1 MVVLRVEMVP
11 VVSLRVV
18 PRMAEAK
25 AKAEES
31 TALSTLLVM
40 QLDLRAEEDLVWV
53 DYLMWEAGGWA
64 SVPSVVEEV
73 DVGQVSRLPMGVK
86 GCSILAAADVLLV
99 ADVTRMVEH
108 RVMGGSTST
117 LTPMVEAVLVLD
129 VPRVWAEKGSTSLLV
144 EAVLVVMGVLRV
156 WVGES
161 TSTGS
166 SMVEAVLMVG
176 VKLRED
182 FTTTSSST
190 VEAVLILGMVVL
202 VVDILGVELS
212 T

>member
-1 MVVLRVEMVP
+1 
-11 VVSLRVV
+11 
-18 PRMAEAK
+18 
-25 AKAEES
+25 
-31 TALSTLLVM
+31 
-40 QLDLRAEEDLVWV
+40 
-53 DYLMWEAGGWA
+53 
-64 SVPSVVEEV
+64 
-73 DVGQVSRLPMGVK
+73 
-86 GCSILAAADVLLV
+86 
-99 ADVTRMVEH
+99 MVEL

-129 VPRVWAEKGSTSLLV
+129 VPRVWAEKGPTSLLV

-190 VEAVLILGMVVL
+190 VEAILILGMVVL